1 MPFTQSNKSHES
13 RISLSQ
19 KILVNLST
27 NYFSYI
33 LWSGSFVH
41 CKQLL
46 NHPQPKET
54 ILTSL
59 LVISNMIITTLIY
72 MTPSPKLSLE
82 LLSVVLTKWLLS
94 VDLDYPWLWIVMM
107 TPMKLEPVIK
117 LRDRE
122 PNLLQV
128 VWNRLWLIMIFK
140 EGELK

>member
-1 MPFTQSNKSHES
+1 MQWQVPFTQSNKSHES
-13 RISLSQ
+13 RVSLSK

-46 NHPQPKET
+46 NHLQPKET
-54 ILTSL
+54 ILPSL

-72 MTPSPKLSLE
+72 MIPSPKLSLE
-82 LLSVVLTKWLLS
+82 LLLVVLT
-94 VDLDYPWLWIVMM
+94 IM
-107 TPMKLEPVIK
+107 TPMKLELVIK

-140 EGELK
+140 EDELK